1 MVTKAQLSKIM
12 RLAWQ
17 FIKEQNFTK
26 GEALKTAWLNFR
38 LKAALKIAVVVF
50 AYRKKDGTTR
60 KAIGTLL
67 YPHSEKPQAKAKQV
81 AKYKYTSTLKNRRGG
96 RLTNGIY
103 YAWSFNATM

>member
-17 FIKEQNFTK
+17 FIKEHNYTK

-67 YPHSEKPQAKAKQV
+67 YPHSEKPQGESKASNKVQIYFDIEKQ
-81 AKYKYTSTLKNRRGG
+81 
-96 RLTNGIY
+96 
-103 YAWSFNATM
+103 AWRSFNKWNLLSIEF

>member
-12 RLAWQ
+12 HLAWQ

-50 AYRKKDGTTR
+50 AYKKKDGTTR

-67 YPHSEKPQAKAKQV
+67 YPHSERPQGESKASNKVQIYFDLEKQ
-81 AKYKYTSTLKNRRGG
+81 
-96 RLTNGIY
+96 
-103 YAWSFNATM
+103 AWRSFNKWNLVSIEY